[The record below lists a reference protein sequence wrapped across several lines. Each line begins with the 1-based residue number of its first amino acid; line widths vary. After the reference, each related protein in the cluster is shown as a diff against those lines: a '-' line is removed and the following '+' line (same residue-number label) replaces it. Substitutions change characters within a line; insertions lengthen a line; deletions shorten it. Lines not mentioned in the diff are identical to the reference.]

1 MKTELS
7 SSDIDFYRDQ
17 GFLVIEE
24 LLNEEELSVW
34 REAVDNAVDD
44 HGLSGRDFDPTQS
57 DYYDRVFLQRVN
69 LWKTSEAVRELVID
83 ERIGRLAASLA
94 GVQTVR
100 LYHDHALIKKPW
112 ANPTNWHADNP
123 DDPYHSPEA
132 TMLWVALDNATTQN
146 GCLLFLPGTH
156 KRISFDSVAP
166 LDEANIGGFLETHPE
181 LAEVE
186 PVTAEVAAGAGIFI
200 NGMVAHAAGAN
211 MTSQPRRAFAMLF
224 IPGKC
229 HYSGHPGALPERL
242 TARLEK
248 GDVLDD
254 DEELPLLYQV

>member
-7 SSDIDFYRDQ
+7 ANDIDSYRDQ

-24 LLNEEELSVW
+24 LLNEEELGTW

-44 HGLSGRDFDPTQS
+44 HELSGRDFDPTQS

-83 ERIGRLAASLA
+83 KRLGRLAATLA
-94 GVQTVR
+94 GVETVR
-100 LYHDHALIKKPW
+100 LYNDHSLIKKPW

-123 DDPYHSPEA
+123 YDPYHSPEA

-166 LDEANIGGFLETHPE
+166 LDVANIGGFLEAHPE
-181 LAEVE
+181 LAKVE
-186 PVTAEVAAGAGIFI
+186 PVTAEVVAGAGIFI

-211 MTSQPRRAFAMLF
+211 MTSQPRRAFSMLY
-224 IPGKC
+224 IPGEC

-242 TARLEK
+242 IARLEK

-254 DEELPLLYQV
+254 DEELPLLYQA

>member
-1 MKTELS
+1 MQTELS
-7 SSDIDFYRDQ
+7 ATDIDSYREQ

-24 LLNEEELSVW
+24 LLNEEELGTW
-34 REAVDNAVDD
+34 REAVGNAVVD
-44 HGLSGRDFDPTQS
+44 HELSGRDLDPTQS

-69 LWKTSEAVRELVID
+69 LWKSNEAVRDLVID
-83 ERIGRLAASLA
+83 ERLGRLAANLA
-94 GVQTVR
+94 GVQKIR

-123 DDPYHSPEA
+123 DDPYRSPEA

-156 KRISFDSVAP
+156 RRDDFDSAGP
-166 LDEANIGGFLETHPE
+166 LDEANIGGFIEAHPG

-186 PVTAEVAAGAGIFI
+186 PVTAEVSAGAGIFI

-224 IPGKC
+224 IPGEC
-229 HYSGHPGALPERL
+229 HYSGHPGALPEKL
-242 TARLEK
+242 VARLKK
-248 GDVLDD
+248 GDVLNDE
-254 DEELPLLYQV
+254 EELPLLYQA